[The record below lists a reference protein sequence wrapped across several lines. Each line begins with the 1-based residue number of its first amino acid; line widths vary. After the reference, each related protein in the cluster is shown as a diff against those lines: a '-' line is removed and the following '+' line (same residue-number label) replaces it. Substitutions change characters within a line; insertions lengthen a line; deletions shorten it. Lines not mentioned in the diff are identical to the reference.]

1 MPEQASFVQERVDQF
16 NAAFDSVSDEVQRVQ
31 KQLRTRRKTFERQ
44 LSDRRKKLEKS
55 TRKQV
60 NKIESDFKKSDVG
73 KRARSLRADAE
84 KRFERGIEGVL
95 GVLQIA
101 SKGDVQKLDRKIGQI
116 SRKLKDIERAKKAN
130 GDAAHI

>member
-1 MPEQASFVQERVDQF
+1 MPEQASFVQERVDRF
-16 NAAFDSVSDEVQRVQ
+16 NAAFESVSDEVQRVQ
-31 KQLRTRRKTFERQ
+31 KQLQTRRKAFERQ
-44 LSDRRKKLEKS
+44 LSARRKKLEKS

-60 NKIESDFKKSDVG
+60 SKIETELKKSDLG
-73 KRARSLRADAE
+73 KRASSLRSDAE
-84 KRFERGIEGVL
+84 KQIERGIESVL

-116 SRKLKDIERAKKAN
+116 SRKLKDMERGKKAN